1 MSIDD
6 RIKEFGDRLDRSAD
20 RHRRQ
25 QERDSAEMAAR
36 FRRADTQQQAQ
47 VRLRRPSPGL
57 PFTIPRQAQV
67 ALSGTEA
74 LQQWDRLMWQAFDL
88 GQLFDDE
95 PLSRYQVY
103 YCETLEEF
111 FTPFFEDLDCS
122 DSTKAELIQ
131 AETERAKQAAGKGGI
146 FGVNLPGRGCYIN
159 GWLFGVASGVTA
171 REALQDPRIFH
182 HILETICHEKLG
194 HGFLA
199 ELTAVGQER
208 TRLGMWQF
216 DLAQRFAL
224 RTVDDPRGA
233 LLRQKHALI
242 FGTTQYTEEGWAT
255 WIAEYVLQLAAAE
268 ETRSEGGEPS
278 RRDGRYT
285 LEGVK
290 SVLDMMA
297 KEPELHE
304 AANRLIRA
312 IDVLVVDDV
321 SPASD
326 IFEAIRVWQEIAQ
339 CQKNAQLKRFN
350 KVFTSKLKQSV
361 AYVLG
366 YLLMR
371 RLEGRLGW
379 QNMPAAVAIAGN
391 VTYNLEETSAADL
404 AALVNGDPR
413 LNVDARLALLGALV
427 LEPGQGPTELACQ
440 ARDTLSLAVPAG
452 W

>member
-25 QERDSAEMAAR
+25 QERDSAELAAR

-47 VRLRRPSPGL
+47 VRLRRPSPGW

-88 GQLFDDE
+88 GQIFDGE

-111 FTPFFEDLDCS
+111 FAPFYEDLDCS

-131 AETERAKQAAGKGGI
+131 VKIEEARQAAGKGGI

-159 GWLFGVASGVTA
+159 GWLFGAANGITT
-171 REALQDPRIFH
+171 REALQDPHIFH

-194 HGFLA
+194 HGFVA
-199 ELTAVGQER
+199 ELTAVGQEK

-233 LLRQKHALI
+233 LLQQKHALI
-242 FGTTQYTEEGWAT
+242 FRTTQYTEEGWAT

-285 LEGVK
+285 LEGVADALGK
-290 SVLDMMA
+290 AQAHNPD
-297 KEPELHE
+297 LHQ
-304 AANRLIRA
+304 AADQLINA
-312 IDVLVVDDV
+312 IDVLVVADEP
-321 SPASD
+321 PASA
-326 IFEAIRVWQEIAQ
+326 IFGAMRVWQEIARLELFDEAFGGELGQ
-339 CQKNAQLKRFN
+339 P
-350 KVFTSKLKQSV
+350 V

-366 YLLMR
+366 YLLLR

-391 VTYNLEETSAADL
+391 VTYNLEETSVADL

-413 LNVDARLALLGALV
+413 LNVDVRLALLGALE
-427 LEPGQGPTELACQ
+427 LEPGQGPTELARQ
-440 ARDTLSLAVPAG
+440 ARETLSLAVPAG

>member
-1 MSIDD
+1 MPIDD

-47 VRLRRPSPGL
+47 VRLRRPSPGW
-57 PFTIPRQAQV
+57 PFTTPRQAQV

-74 LQQWDRLMWQAFDL
+74 LQRWDRLMWQAFDL

-131 AETERAKQAAGKGGI
+131 TETERAKQAAGRGGI

-242 FGTTQYTEEGWAT
+242 FRTTQYTEEGWAT
-255 WIAEYVLQLAAAE
+255 WIAEYMVRLAAGE
-268 ETRSEGGEPS
+268 ETRSEEGQLSGVES
-278 RRDGRYT
+278 RYT
-285 LEGVK
+285 LERVK
-290 SVLDMMA
+290 DVLENAQTANPD
-297 KEPELHE
+297 LHQ
-304 AANRLIRA
+304 AADLLVTA
-312 IDVLVVDDV
+312 IDVLVVADEP
-321 SPASD
+321 PASAMLG
-326 IFEAIRVWQEIAQ
+326 AIRVWQEIAR
-339 CQKNAQLKRFN
+339 LELFDE
-350 KVFTSKLKQSV
+350 VFGSELGQPM

-391 VTYNLEETSAADL
+391 VTYNLEETSVADL

-413 LNVDARLALLGALV
+413 LNVDARLALLGALE
-427 LEPGQGPTELACQ
+427 LEPGQGPTELARQ
-440 ARDTLSLAVPAG
+440 ARETLNLAVPAG